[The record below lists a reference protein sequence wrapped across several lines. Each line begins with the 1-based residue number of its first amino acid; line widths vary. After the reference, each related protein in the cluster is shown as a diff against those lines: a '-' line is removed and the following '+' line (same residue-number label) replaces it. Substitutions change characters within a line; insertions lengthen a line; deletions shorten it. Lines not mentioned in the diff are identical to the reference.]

1 MPRPEK
7 TSEIDR
13 ILDVIIKHDTRR
25 RTAGDKVISDELLEA
40 MDYYVRWGLARN
52 RGRALIE
59 LAKPTA
65 TEVVQRVREVGIK
78 AVEELSGIVPGPS
91 GSGAKPTKGTRRR
104 GKQGAPDK
112 EE

>member
-13 ILDVIIKHDTRR
+13 ILEVIIKNDARR
-25 RTAGDKVISDELLEA
+25 RGTDEQIVSDELIEA
-40 MDYYVRWGLARN
+40 MDYYVRWGLARS

-59 LAKPTA
+59 LAKPMA
-65 TEVVQRVREVGIK
+65 GEVVQRVRKVGIK
-78 AVEELSGIVPGPS
+78 AVEELSGATIPVSSDQPS
-91 GSGAKPTKGTRRR
+91 KSARSSRRR
-104 GKQGAPDK
+104 SKPET

>member
-13 ILDVIIKHDTRR
+13 ILDVIIKHDARR
-25 RTAGDKVISDELLEA
+25 RLTGDKIISDELLEA

-59 LAKPTA
+59 LAKPMA
-65 TEVVQRVREVGIK
+65 GEVVQRVRQVGIK
-78 AVEELSGIVPGPS
+78 AVEELSGTPS
-91 GSGAKPTKGTRRR
+91 GVAVGSETPTRKKP
-104 GKQGAPDK
+104 KQSRQA
-112 EE
+112 

>member
-13 ILDVIIKHDTRR
+13 ILDVIIKHDARR
-25 RTAGDKVISDELLEA
+25 RLTGDKIISDELLEA

-59 LAKPTA
+59 LAKPMA
-65 TEVVQRVREVGIK
+65 GEVVQRVRQVGIK
-78 AVEELSGIVPGPS
+78 AVEELSGSATEAAQKVASPPRTS
-91 GSGAKPTKGTRRR
+91 RKKPNSSR
-104 GKQGAPDK
+104 P
-112 EE
+112 E

>member
-13 ILDVIIKHDTRR
+13 ILEVIIKHDARR
-25 RTAGDKVISDELLEA
+25 RTTGDKIVSDELLEA

-59 LAKPTA
+59 LAKPMA

-78 AVEELSGIVPGPS
+78 AVEELSGISLPGAGPDQ
-91 GSGAKPTKGTRRR
+91 KPVRTPRR
-104 GKQGAPDK
+104 GPKQARG
-112 EE
+112 E